1 MVVYINRYF
10 EEKTMTAAEKTDPAA
25 QTNNGRKRT
34 VDLLARAERQELLA
48 AWDALAE
55 KPAAQP
61 VRGPETG
68 LVMVRGRIGGGGAPF
83 NLGEVTVTRATVRL
97 ASGSVGHAQALG
109 TDREKAR
116 LSAIFDALWQE
127 EATKGF
133 VEDRL
138 LSPIASRITA
148 EAGRKAEETAA
159 TRVDFFTMVRGDN

>member
-1 MVVYINRYF
+1 MVVYINRHF
-10 EEKTMTAAEKTDPAA
+10 EEKMMTAAEKTEAAA
-25 QTNNGRKRT
+25 QEDGRKRT
-34 VDLLARAERQELLA
+34 VDLLARAETQELLA

-127 EATKGF
+127 EATRGF
-133 VEDRL
+133 VEEKL
-138 LSPIASRITA
+138 LSAIARRIA
-148 EAGRKAEETAA
+148 EDNDRKADETAA